1 MKKVYEI
8 ITKTI
13 FFSTFIYLNSQISCF
28 EYHWVPYEVQKKFKL
43 MFKIQVHSLLSI
55 SISQSMH
62 SSKII
67 GIQFYHLKLM
77 CIPQEQYMKMNLLV
91 KSTVF
96 RQDCTKYKQAP
107 GYNSNN
113 LNCPWINVHN
123 CFCFLYKMCTN
134 G

>member
-1 MKKVYEI
+1 
-8 ITKTI
+8 
-13 FFSTFIYLNSQISCF
+13 
-28 EYHWVPYEVQKKFKL
+28 
-43 MFKIQVHSLLSI
+43 MFKIQVHSRLSI

-113 LNCPWINVHN
+113 LNCP
-123 CFCFLYKMCTN
+123 
-134 G
+134 

>member
-1 MKKVYEI
+1 
-8 ITKTI
+8 
-13 FFSTFIYLNSQISCF
+13 
-28 EYHWVPYEVQKKFKL
+28 
-43 MFKIQVHSLLSI
+43 
-55 SISQSMH
+55 MH

-96 RQDCTKYKQAP
+96 RQKYKQAP

-113 LNCPWINVHN
+113 LNCP
-123 CFCFLYKMCTN
+123 
-134 G
+134 

>member
-13 FFSTFIYLNSQISCF
+13 FFSTFIYLNSQISCL

-67 GIQFYHLKLM
+67 GIQLYHLKLM

-96 RQDCTKYKQAP
+96 RQDCTKYKQAS

>member
-1 MKKVYEI
+1 
-8 ITKTI
+8 
-13 FFSTFIYLNSQISCF
+13 
-28 EYHWVPYEVQKKFKL
+28 

-96 RQDCTKYKQAP
+96 RQTVQ
-107 GYNSNN
+107 N
-113 LNCPWINVHN
+113 INRH
-123 CFCFLYKMCTN
+123 L
-134 G
+134 GIILII

>member
-1 MKKVYEI
+1 
-8 ITKTI
+8 
-13 FFSTFIYLNSQISCF
+13 
-28 EYHWVPYEVQKKFKL
+28 
-43 MFKIQVHSLLSI
+43 
-55 SISQSMH
+55 MH

-96 RQDCTKYKQAP
+96 RQDCTKYKQVP

-113 LNCPWINVHN
+113 LNCP
-123 CFCFLYKMCTN
+123 
-134 G
+134 

>member
-1 MKKVYEI
+1 
-8 ITKTI
+8 
-13 FFSTFIYLNSQISCF
+13 
-28 EYHWVPYEVQKKFKL
+28 

-77 CIPQEQYMKMNLLV
+77 CIQQEQYMKMNLLV

-107 GYNSNN
+107 GYNSSN
-113 LNCPWINVHN
+113 LNCP
-123 CFCFLYKMCTN
+123 
-134 G
+134 